1 MTGLS
6 LMLPLLMFSI
16 KAFMAPVKLNTF
28 TSCSIGFVT
37 LEENSR
43 VTLRF
48 VRREGRTW
56 GRVRYLRLDLSA
68 AVFQTRRWNT
78 RKQAAVV
85 RCEKRGGQG
94 GNLGLN

>member
-1 MTGLS
+1 MTDIS

-16 KAFMAPVKLNTF
+16 KAFMAPVKRNAF
-28 TSCSIGFVT
+28 TSRSIGLVT

-43 VTLRF
+43 GDAAF
-48 VRREGRTW
+48 CRTW
-56 GRVRYLRLDLSA
+56 SRERYLRPDLSA

-85 RCEKRGGQG
+85 RCERRGGQG